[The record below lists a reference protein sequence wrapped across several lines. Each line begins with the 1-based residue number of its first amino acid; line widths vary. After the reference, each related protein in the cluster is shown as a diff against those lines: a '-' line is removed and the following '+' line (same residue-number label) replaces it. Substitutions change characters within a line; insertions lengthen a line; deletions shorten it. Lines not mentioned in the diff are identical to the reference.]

1 MEFIAEKL
9 KEREIH
15 RVNMKKLEVTAVPEL
30 ARLFKHSSIKSRMF
44 YLLTCSD
51 ENGKF
56 YQYIRS
62 ERKRTYKQIEDD
74 NELKDRKI
82 DELIKA
88 KADLERLMGSMEN
101 EIEFYRHTDLN
112 WEENKDQN
120 KDIRDQHDD
129 FRDPNDMN

>member
-1 MEFIAEKL
+1 
-9 KEREIH
+9 
-15 RVNMKKLEVTAVPEL
+15 MKKLEVTAVPEL
-30 ARLFKHSSIKSRMF
+30 ERLFKHSSIKSRMF

-74 NELKDRKI
+74 NELKKRKI

-112 WEENKDQN
+112 WEVNKDQN
-120 KDIRDQHDD
+120 KDIRDQQDD
-129 FRDPNDMN
+129 FRDPDDMN